1 MKSKCL
7 SAILCLLCLC
17 GHVETRAQ
25 VSFGKSRLMNSGWK
39 FIEADVVCAESPDF
53 DDSAWEDVDLPHDWS
68 VEGTPSRDNPSCMGY
83 LKGGIGTYRK
93 DFFVGEES
101 RGMKQYIYFEGVYNR
116 STVWI
121 NGHCVGSRPNG
132 YISFMYDITPY
143 LRYGEDNHI
152 TVRVDHS
159 RSADSRWYTG
169 SGIYRNVWL
178 VESSPVHIAQWGV
191 YAVPRRDGE
200 TGKWSL
206 NVQTELRNETGRDRS
221 LTVTHE
227 LLSPHGRT
235 VARCGSRISV
245 AADGH
250 SVHSASLEVANP
262 ELWSPD
268 SPRLYTLRTTVSEG
282 DGRIDGTETRTGF
295 RELDF
300 SPDEGLFLNGRNIK
314 VKGVCLHH
322 DAGALGAAVPDAVL
336 RERLERLKDIGCN
349 AIRTTHNPQSPSFY
363 DLCDEIGF
371 LVLDEA
377 FDEWEFPKRKWVVG
391 WNVGTPEYDGA
402 YDFFEQ
408 WAERDLADMIRRDR
422 NHPCVFAWSIGN
434 EVDYPND
441 PYSHPVLDGDGTGF
455 SQPIY
460 GGYNPEAPDAGR
472 LGDIAERLAAVVRS
486 LDTSRP
492 VTAGLAGVAMSNRTA
507 YPAALDIVGYNYT
520 ESMYLSD
527 HAAYPER
534 VIFGSENRHD
544 HEAWKAVRDNA
555 HIFGQFLWTGIDYLG
570 ESRVWPSRGF
580 GSGLLDLAGNIK
592 ALGWYRKSLWTDSP
606 FARLCTCP
614 ENEDPLYS
622 GTDSWNYAEG
632 RPVRVVCFTNCAGA
646 QLYLNGKKVG
656 GMKPSDDEKGY
667 IEWTLPFAEGKLKV
681 VATDGKGRKK
691 AVHVLSTA
699 GTAHSFK
706 TAHIR
711 SGDISI
717 VSFQLVD
724 RKGVPVPDSTR
735 RVRVTP
741 DGNVR
746 MLGLESGDNE
756 DMAAP
761 DRQCRKLHNGFVV
774 AYIRHTGGGRASVT
788 IESGGI
794 PAKTLRL

>member
-1 MKSKCL
+1 MKKCL
-7 SAILCLLCLC
+7 FAVLCFMGMFCRM
-17 GHVETRAQ
+17 EIRAQ
-25 VSFGKSRLMNSGWK
+25 VSFGQSRLMNSGWK
-39 FIEADVVCAESPDF
+39 FIEADIISASSSNY

-68 VEGTPSRDNPSCMGY
+68 VEGAPSRDNPSCMGY

-93 DFFVGEES
+93 GFFVGEKS

-121 NGHCVGSRPNG
+121 NGHCVGCRPNG
-132 YISFMYDITPY
+132 YISFAYDITPY
-143 LRYGEDNHI
+143 VRYGSDNHV

-191 YAVPRRDGE
+191 YVVPEYDNK
-200 TGKWSL
+200 TGRWSL
-206 NVQTELRNETGRDRS
+206 NVQTELQNETGQSRS

-227 LLSPHGRT
+227 LLSPRGKT
-235 VARCGSRISV
+235 VARCGSQTSV
-245 AADGH
+245 AAAGR
-250 SVHSASLEVANP
+250 SVHSASLKVMDP

-268 SPRLYTLRTTVSEG
+268 FPRLYTLRTTVSEG
-282 DGRIDGTETRTGF
+282 DDRIDGTETRTGF
-295 RELDF
+295 RRLDF

-322 DAGALGAAVPDAVL
+322 DAGVLGAAVPDAVL
-336 RERLERLKDIGCN
+336 RERLKKLKEIGCN
-349 AIRTTHNPQSPSFY
+349 AIRTVHNPQSPAFY
-363 DLCDEIGF
+363 DLCDELGL

-377 FDEWEFPKRKWVVG
+377 FDEWEFPKRKWVDG

-402 YDFFEQ
+402 YDFFEP
-408 WAERDLADMIRRDR
+408 WAERDLSDMVRRDR

-441 PYSHPVLDGDGTGF
+441 PYSHPVLDGDRTGF
-455 SQPIY
+455 SQPIF

-472 LGDIAERLAAVVRS
+472 LGDIAGRLAAVVRS

-492 VTAGLAGVAMSNRTA
+492 VTAGLAGVAMSNQTA
-507 YPAALDIVGYNYT
+507 YPAALDIAGYNYT
-520 ESMYLSD
+520 ESRYLSD
-527 HAAYPER
+527 HASYPER
-534 VIFGSENRHD
+534 VIYGSENRHD
-544 HEAWKAVRDNA
+544 YNSWKAVRDNA

-570 ESRVWPSRGF
+570 ESNTWPSRGF

-592 ALGWYRKSLWTDSP
+592 ALGWYRKSLWTDAP
-606 FARLCTCP
+606 FARLCTCA
-614 ENEDPLYS
+614 EDMDPLYS
-622 GTDSWNYAEG
+622 GTGSWNYAEG
-632 RPVRVVCFTNCAGA
+632 QPIRVVCFTNCTGA
-646 QLYLNGKKVG
+646 QLYLNGKRIG
-656 GMKPSDDEKGY
+656 GMKPFDDEKGY
-667 IEWTLPFAEGKLKV
+667 IEWTVPFTAGQLKV
-681 VATDGKGRKK
+681 AATDSKGRKT
-691 AVHVLSTA
+691 AVHALSTA
-699 GTAHSFK
+699 GGGHSFR

-724 RKGVPVPDSTR
+724 RNGVPVPDSSR
-735 RVRVTP
+735 HVSVTLN
-741 DGNVR
+741 GNVR

-756 DMAAP
+756 DMSAP
-761 DRQCRKLHNGFVV
+761 DRNGRKLYNGFVAAYVRHV
-774 AYIRHTGGGRASVT
+774 ADGKASVT
-788 IESGGI
+788 IESDGI
-794 PAKTLRL
+794 QAKTVYL